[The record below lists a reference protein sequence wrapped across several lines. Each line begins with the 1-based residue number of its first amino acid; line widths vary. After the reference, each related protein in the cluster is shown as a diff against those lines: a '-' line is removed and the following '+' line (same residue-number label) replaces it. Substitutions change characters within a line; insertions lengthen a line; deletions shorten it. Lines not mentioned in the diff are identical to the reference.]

1 VIRIPLERLL
11 ERLADEVAAAGPQAG
26 GDAYA
31 RAQLEAAAE
40 ILRNLAPRVQWR
52 EDAELDAAVASLVQA
67 GGAADAD
74 AVRAVAAAQLEDEL
88 SRLRR

>member
-11 ERLADEVAAAGPQAG
+11 DRLAGEVAAAALQAG
-26 GDAYA
+26 GDPYA

-52 EDAELDAAVASLVQA
+52 EDAALEARVAELLSA
-67 GGAADAD
+67 GD
-74 AVRAVAAAQLEDEL
+74 AVDREALRSVAAAQLEQEL
-88 SRLRR
+88 ARLRR

>member
-1 VIRIPLERLL
+1 LERLL
-11 ERLADEVAAAGPQAG
+11 ERLAEEVAAAGPQAG
-26 GDAYA
+26 RDPYA

-52 EDAELDAAVASLVQA
+52 EDADFDAVVAGLVRA

-74 AVRAVAAAQLEDEL
+74 AITAAAAAQLEDEL